1 MNDASLALILEGLLD
16 QSRESKKL
24 KRKIPQLKTFVSIR
38 NDLGRKSLQVLIQLM
53 PSIISIHISKPSI
66 TFAPKILL
74 ETSLEAD
81 VKRLDS
87 LNLSGTPLNDLILID
102 VLQKVINLRDLGS
115 LDVSWCNLSPKMLSL
130 LSETLCSR

>member
-102 VLQKVINLRDLGS
+102 ILQKVISLRDLGS

>member
-102 VLQKVINLRDLGS
+102 ILQKVISLRDLGS
-115 LDVSWCNLSPKMLSL
+115 LDVSWCSLSPKMLSL